1 MTLSVLD
8 KSNYF
13 KAILI
18 LARKDRKISKA
29 EREMMLKIGTML
41 GFEREFCKNAI
52 DEILINKYI
61 TPDPPKFSNPKIAE
75 SLIIDGLKLALT
87 DRELV
92 KDEIDYLKSIAKKNG
107 LDSHWLNEIV
117 NSEVKK
123 NGKSK
128 EESLNIEKYL

>member
-52 DEILINKYI
+52 DEILVNKYI

-75 SLIIDGLKLALT
+75 SLIIDGMKLALT

-92 KDEIDYLKSIAKKNG
+92 KDEIEYLKSIASKNG
-107 LDSHWLNEIV
+107 LDTDWLREVI
-117 NSEVKK
+117 NSEIK
-123 NGKSK
+123 NNGNSK
-128 EESLNIEKYL
+128 EESLYIEKYL